1 MYIYTFADV
10 MTNPFLLKGY
20 LNKGYFCDRE
30 EETEKIITAIRNRQ
44 DLTIHAYRR
53 LGKSALLKH
62 VESQVNKEFY
72 FVYIDI
78 WGTSS
83 VPDFLR
89 EISNG
94 IIQSSI
100 FSKRGIG
107 KRLQEFIKSIGTSF
121 TIGLDG
127 RPSIDVI
134 YNDLAST
141 FKSLQEVITFLNNQD
156 KPVVLAID
164 EFQEIKKYDS
174 IKVPIEAT
182 LRKLTQ
188 GSQNIRFI
196 YSGSE
201 FHLINDIFNTYNRP
215 FYQSTRMIQLGKIPK
230 DKYQK
235 FILDHFKKAG
245 KPMKAD
251 LVTQILDFAYLH
263 TYYVQAIFNYLFGLP
278 KVPNTWNDF
287 EQFYYSFIEEKG
299 VFYAELPDRITPQQF
314 VVTKAFA
321 RAGLVAAPTGS
332 EFLRLA
338 NFTNSSSMRR
348 AVKALEEKQIIIKDD
363 GFYRIYDVF
372 LGHYLKFN
380 FSK

>member
-1 MYIYTFADV
+1 M
-10 MTNPFLLKGY
+10 MNPFLLKGY
-20 LNKGYFCDRE
+20 LDKDHFCDRD
-30 EETEKIITAIRNRQ
+30 EETEKIITAVRNRQ

-53 LGKSALLKH
+53 IGKSALLKH
-62 VESQVNKEFY
+62 VEAQVDKEFY
-72 FVYIDI
+72 FIYADI

-83 VPDFLR
+83 VSDFLR

-94 IIQSSI
+94 IIQSTI

-134 YNDLAST
+134 YNDQASI
-141 FKSLQEVITFLNNQD
+141 FKSLQELITFLNNQD

-174 IKVPIEAT
+174 VNIPIEAT

-188 GSQNIRFI
+188 DSQNIRFI

-201 FHLINDIFNTYNRP
+201 YHLINEIFNTYNRP
-215 FYQSTRMIQLGKIPK
+215 FYQSTRMMQLGVIPK
-230 DKYQK
+230 MKYQE
-235 FILDHFKKAG
+235 FILAHFKKAR
-245 KPMKAD
+245 KPIEAI
-251 LVTQILDFAYLH
+251 LVGQILDFAYVH
-263 TYYVQAIFNYLFGLP
+263 TYYVQAIFNYLFGLA
-278 KVPNTWNDF
+278 KVPSNWNEF
-287 EQFYYSFIEEKG
+287 ERVYHPFIEEKG
-299 VFYAELPDRITPQQF
+299 VFYAELPDRITTQQF

-321 RAGLVAAPTGS
+321 KAGVVKSPTGA

-348 AVKALEEKQIIIKDD
+348 AVKALEEKQIIIKD
-363 GFYRIYDVF
+363 GEFFRIYDVF
-372 LGHYLKFN
+372 LGHYLKFS
-380 FSK
+380 F

>member
-1 MYIYTFADV
+1 

-20 LNKGYFCDRE
+20 LNKDYFCDRE
-30 EETEKIITAIRNRQ
+30 VETEKIITAIRNRQ

-62 VESQVNKEFY
+62 VEGQMSKEFHFIY
-72 FVYIDI
+72 ADI

-89 EISNG
+89 EISNS

-107 KRLQEFIKSIGTSF
+107 KRLQEFIKSIGASF

-134 YNDLAST
+134 YNDQASI
-141 FKSLQEVITFLNNQD
+141 FKSLQEVITFLNSQD

-174 IKVPIEAT
+174 VKVPIEAT

-188 GSQNIRFI
+188 GSHNIRFI

-201 FHLINDIFNTYNRP
+201 YHLINEIFNTYNRP

-230 DKYQK
+230 EKYQQ
-235 FILDHFKKAG
+235 FILAHFKNAG
-245 KPMKAD
+245 KPMLDD
-251 LVTQILDFAYLH
+251 LVIQILDFAYLH
-263 TYYVQAIFNYLFGLP
+263 TYYVQAIFNYLFGLSR
-278 KVPNTWNDF
+278 VPDTWNDF
-287 EQFYYSFIEEKG
+287 EQLYYPFIEEKG

-348 AVKALEEKQIIIKDD
+348 AVKALEDKQIIIKDD

-380 FSK
+380 LSK